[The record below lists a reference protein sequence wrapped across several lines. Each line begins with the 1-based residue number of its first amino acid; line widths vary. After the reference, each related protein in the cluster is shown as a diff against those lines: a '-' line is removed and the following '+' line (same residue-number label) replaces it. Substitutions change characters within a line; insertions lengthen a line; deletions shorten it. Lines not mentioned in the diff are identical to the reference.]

1 VQALAHGSLRRPSGG
16 LPKLS
21 MSAPVASVAV
31 RRVRGKLGASRL
43 NGSCSAYTSGDQLS
57 PAGCPSRTPSH
68 HGTNR
73 SVPLESPGSTHELIS
88 PLTCGLCGSQ
98 ARRGGTGVRSP
109 RTLRRFTTGSLS
121 SAYRL
126 SSDQLGDYGVDGPY
140 IQPHIH
146 GLSSPSVP
154 DFDDSPTVLGD
165 EEVSAAAA

>member
-88 PLTCGLCGSQ
+88 PLTC
-98 ARRGGTGVRSP
+98 AYVVRRLAVVERVFVRPGRCVASRLGRYLP
-109 RTLRRFTTGSLS
+109 RTDCRVTNWVTTGSTARTFS
-121 SAYRL
+121 HTST
-126 SSDQLGDYGVDGPY
+126 D
-140 IQPHIH
+140 
-146 GLSSPSVP
+146 
-154 DFDDSPTVLGD
+154 
-165 EEVSAAAA
+165 